1 MWKPDLVVSDGA
13 GYREIVDAIAKAI
26 EDGELRAGDRLPPLR
41 DLAWHLKCNPTTVNR
56 AYREAQARRLVAGE
70 VGRGTFVLGTSPEA
84 GLFAL
89 RAKAGQLID
98 LAISRPVLP
107 NGITSMVD
115 AVEQVS
121 SIYPNVGDGYPDAEL
136 EIRSLQAAS
145 NWLSFRDR
153 RLTSLSVLPT
163 SGAHA
168 ALVAALGFWCR
179 TGDNLLVEDP
189 TFPGIRSIARQLRLN
204 LVSVDCDN
212 EGLIPEALEI
222 AAHSYKA
229 AIVVAVPNLQNP
241 TGVVMSNRRRA
252 AIVDVIHSNRL
263 MLIEDDVYGPLSGRP
278 PLLGDLLAARSEV
291 TADSADPGGSGM
303 LISSLS
309 KAVCPGLRFGML
321 AAPSGLMAKLAA
333 DPHTTSWF
341 VSPLSLAVGTMWL
354 NDGSALRATEW
365 QRNEVA
371 ARYALAQRI
380 LDGLDLPTP
389 SPMLWLPVQGEPD
402 EVVARARAVGIGI
415 VSGDAFTLKRHPQKH
430 VRVCLSGAPDQETLA
445 VALTRLRSVLESFR

>member
-153 RLTSLSVLPT
+153 RLTSLSRSCRPAAPMRRWWRHSA
-163 SGAHA
+163 SGAA
-168 ALVAALGFWCR
+168 RATICWSR
-179 TGDNLLVEDP
+179 TRR
-189 TFPGIRSIARQLRLN
+189 FPA
-204 LVSVDCDN
+204 
-212 EGLIPEALEI
+212 
-222 AAHSYKA
+222 
-229 AIVVAVPNLQNP
+229 
-241 TGVVMSNRRRA
+241 
-252 AIVDVIHSNRL
+252 
-263 MLIEDDVYGPLSGRP
+263 SG
-278 PLLGDLLAARSEV
+278 
-291 TADSADPGGSGM
+291 
-303 LISSLS
+303 
-309 KAVCPGLRFGML
+309 
-321 AAPSGLMAKLAA
+321 
-333 DPHTTSWF
+333 
-341 VSPLSLAVGTMWL
+341 
-354 NDGSALRATEW
+354 ALRA
-365 QRNEVA
+365 
-371 ARYALAQRI
+371 
-380 LDGLDLPTP
+380 
-389 SPMLWLPVQGEPD
+389 SC
-402 EVVARARAVGIGI
+402 
-415 VSGDAFTLKRHPQKH
+415 VSTSSASTATT
-430 VRVCLSGAPDQETLA
+430 V
-445 VALTRLRSVLESFR
+445 